1 MLSVIIVNWNTR
13 EHLRECLR
21 SIDAHRTTEPLEVI
35 VVDNA
40 SSDGSAAMVA
50 SEFPWVRLEASSQNL
65 GYAKGNNLG
74 FAVAKGEW
82 LLTLNAD
89 TKFFDDSL
97 QIAVD
102 RLAAMPK
109 AAVLAG
115 TLLDEDAKTIQR
127 SVRSFPRPSAII
139 PEILGLS
146 KLFPRQ
152 FGEYRQVAFD
162 YTKAQE
168 AEQPMGTFLLFRK
181 SALDE
186 VGVMDERFP
195 IFFNEVDLLFRIKS
209 AGWQIWYSPEVR
221 IIHFGGQSTRQIP
234 KKMVWE
240 SHRSLVRYY
249 RKWYLK
255 WWNAPLI
262 WLSSA
267 YVWLA
272 AFIRARG
279 WDAGFRY

>member
-21 SIDAHRTTEPLEVI
+21 SIHAHGTTEPLEVI

-40 SSDGSAAMVA
+40 SLDGSAAMVA
-50 SEFPWVRLEASSQNL
+50 FEFPWVRLEASGQNL
-65 GYAKGNNLG
+65 GYAMGNNLG
-74 FAVAKGEW
+74 FGVAKGEW

-97 QIAVD
+97 QVAVD

-115 TLLDEDAKTIQR
+115 TLLDADAKAIQR

-146 KLFPRQ
+146 KFFPRQ

-186 VGVMDERFP
+186 VGVMDELFS
-195 IFFNEVDLLFRIKS
+195 IFFNEVDLLYRIKR

-240 SHRSLVRYY
+240 SHRSLLRYY

-262 WLSSA
+262 WIFSA

>member
-13 EHLRECLR
+13 EHLRKCLR
-21 SIDAHRTTEPLEVI
+21 SIAAHRPMEPMEVI

-40 SSDGSAAMVA
+40 SSDGSAAMVE
-50 SEFPWVRLEASSQNL
+50 SDFPWVRLEACGQNL

-82 LLTLNAD
+82 LLTLNPD
-89 TKFFDDSL
+89 TQFFDESL
-97 QIAVD
+97 QIAVE
-102 RLAAMPK
+102 RLAGKPK

-115 TLLDEDAKTIQR
+115 MLLDPDGKSVQR

-146 KLFPRQ
+146 KLFPQQ
-152 FGEYRQVAFD
+152 FGDYRQVDFD
-162 YTKAQE
+162 YTKNQE

-195 IFFNEVDLLFRIKS
+195 IFFNEVDLLFRLKK
-209 AGWQIWYSPEVR
+209 AGWGIWYSPEVR
-221 IIHFGGQSTRQIP
+221 VVHFGGQSTRQIP

-240 SHRSLVRYY
+240 SHRGLIRYY
-249 RKWYLK
+249 RKWYFK
-255 WWNAPLI
+255 WWSAPLI
-262 WLSSA
+262 WLFSA
-267 YVWLA
+267 YVWMA
-272 AFIRARG
+272 ALVRARG